1 MPNGTS
7 AAVTEAAPLNEIR
20 KISRVT
26 VLFLALVFFLPS
38 TVQAGKLEGT
48 VIGRKGDLK
57 KYVRISLVGREPKT
71 TFTNGRGIFTLDAPN
86 GRYGLTIFEKGNEQ
100 TFAVEIPGRWR
111 FQVDW

>member
-1 MPNGTS
+1 MHLTTSFPNL
-7 AAVTEAAPLNEIR
+7 ELKR
-20 KISRVT
+20 ISCLT
-26 VLFLALVFFLPS
+26 VLFLVLVFSLPP
-38 TVQAGKLEGT
+38 TAQAGKLEGT